1 VEPACGA
8 SVAAIYGGVIQRL
21 QSEGKLPAKMESGIV
36 VIVCGGISITQN
48 MLADWK
54 NDFQLE

>member
-8 SVAAIYGGVIQRL
+8 AVAALYGGVIQRL
-21 QSEGKLPAKMESGIV
+21 QSEGTLPAKMESGIV

-48 MLADWK
+48 MLAAWK
-54 NDFQLE
+54 KDFQLE